1 MSNSSL
7 ASFLGE
13 VARPGL
19 VSMPGLDTVSLVVP
33 PPSWGHLSVPPVV
46 SVFTLSDAWN

>member
-1 MSNSSL
+1 MSDPSL

-19 VSMPGLDTVSLVVP
+19 MSMPDLDTVYLFVP
-33 PPSWGHLSVPPVV
+33 PPSLDHLSVPLVV
-46 SVFTLSDAWN
+46 TVFTLSDAWN

>member
-1 MSNSSL
+1 MSDSSL

-19 VSMPGLDTVSLVVP
+19 MSMPVLDTVSLVVP
-33 PPSWGHLSVPPVV
+33 PPSLGQLSVPPVV
-46 SVFTLSDAWN
+46 TVFTLSDAWN

>member
-1 MSNSSL
+1 M

-13 VARPGL
+13 VANPGL
-19 VSMPGLDTVSLVVP
+19 AFSFL
-33 PPSWGHLSVPPVV
+33 GHLSVPPVV